1 MWHTPAMCPSEG
13 GKILKKR
20 HIDPRGRLCR
30 VVKAG
35 GGLQM
40 GPEWAPHRHNLL
52 IHRLCLPFREENHQ
66 RRASADPRSGLCL
79 LQSQPALAVWWKRS
93 PCCIKVSFYFLTW
106 IPGLWFFGWRTN
118 KNVIISHVMCLI
130 SYVLNTSTLF
140 IVGNLLYT
148 KFRLPSELF
157 GIVIHLYESLKKES
171 LLFIPF

>member
-118 KNVIISHVMCLI
+118 KNVNSDCLWVVK
-130 SYVLNTSTLF
+130 SGWPF
-140 IVGNLLYT
+140 
-148 KFRLPSELF
+148 
-157 GIVIHLYESLKKES
+157 
-171 LLFIPF
+171 LLFSLHLSIWSKLSIKCTLCL